1 MAATPE
7 ISTDL
12 TGLAALRGAA
22 KTDPKSAETLRK
34 VANQFE
40 ALFTQMLLKS
50 MRDAS
55 FGNDLFESDENNLY
69 RDLYDRQISLL
80 LAKQKG
86 LGIADM
92 LVRQLGSNVN
102 EQRPADAPASGA
114 APLQL
119 PTRPEA
125 SSAAA
130 SAPAPLAAT
139 VGVAFKTPADF
150 VAALAPHAEAAARDL
165 GTRPEA
171 LLAIAAL
178 ETGWGR
184 AIMRSADGVPSHN
197 LFGIK
202 ADRRWDGATVSA
214 QTIEYEDGVAVRR
227 REPFRAYD
235 SYAESFAD
243 FARFVRANP
252 RYQKALAKAADPKA
266 FAAALQQ
273 AGYATDPSYGH
284 KVSTILDGRA
294 LQFALKS
301 DGDRPLTG

>member
-1 MAATPE
+1 MLPDTQG
-7 ISTDL
+7 L
-12 TGLAALRGAA
+12 TQLKLEARADSR
-22 KTDPKSAETLRK
+22 DPETLRK

-50 MRDAS
+50 MREAS

-92 LVRQLGSNVN
+92 LVRQLAPIVD
-102 EQRPADAPASGA
+102 EQHPAGAPVPGAAAAQAPARPAVDPA
-114 APLQL
+114 APTPAPL
-119 PTRPEA
+119 P
-125 SSAAA
+125 SAA
-130 SAPAPLAAT
+130 SAGAAFS
-139 VGVAFKTPADF
+139 APADF
-150 VAALAPHAEAAARDL
+150 VAALAPHAEAASREL

-184 AIMRSADGVPSHN
+184 AIMRSPDGRLSHN

-202 ADRRWDGATVSA
+202 ADRRWDGATVTA
-214 QTIEYEDGVAVRR
+214 QTVEFEEGVAVRR
-227 REPFRAYD
+227 REVFRAYD

-252 RYQKALAKAADPKA
+252 RYQEALAQAADPKA
-266 FAAALQQ
+266 FAAALQR
-273 AGYATDPSYGH
+273 AGYATDPAYAR
-284 KVSTILDGRA
+284 KVSAILDGPA
-294 LQFALKS
+294 LESALKS
-301 DGDRPLTG
+301 GGDRPLTG